1 MRGRGDGW
9 EEGDFQAF
17 IKLGSDDRNFYLY
30 RAPARST
37 TWEPEFTI
45 DLEVWAPAPRRP
57 GESLAQRRAALGG
70 GRMRQP
76 GCECLCGV

>member
-1 MRGRGDGW
+1 MRGRGAGW

-45 DLEVWAPAPRRP
+45 DLEVWRRLRAAS
-57 GESLAQRRAALGG
+57 GESLAERCAALGG
-70 GRMRQP
+70 GRMRLP
-76 GCECLCGV
+76 GCECLRGV